1 MQMTIQEIKNAIRYN
16 ELNSIETLQAAYTG
30 IKHNND
36 GIIQTLGYDDLSN
49 IVMMLRYIAEKCELL
64 RRRTN
69 SIYDAFAAFNLR
81 ETIFDTVDEY
91 QKEMNNKIRQTLA
104 ARKQRL
110 FLITQNRTRRTKRSL
125 ETMKGDI
132 S

>member
-16 ELNSIETLQAAYTG
+16 ELSSIETLQAAYAG

-104 ARKQRL
+104 ARK
-110 FLITQNRTRRTKRSL
+110 
-125 ETMKGDI
+125 
-132 S
+132 